1 MNLVQRETNVFLNQ
15 DIVKTGEQQV
25 HGGSPLKSAGWWH
38 RVSRFPFHV
47 GSLTADKLNSNRG
60 PEVNSKEVN
69 ENRLMGANAVD
80 VENGHKWA
88 DSIVQNWLESI
99 DASLESQVVDNSISD
114 GITDESYSLEQ
125 YTMDD
130 SVSSYQHKIMAALK
144 SVHENFEAVANVG
157 PIESEGTALKDVR
170 ATWPRILRL

>member
-1 MNLVQRETNVFLNQ
+1 MNLVQRETKVFLNQ
-15 DIVKTGEQQV
+15 DTVKTEEQPV
-25 HGGSPLKSAGWWH
+25 HGGSRLRSAGWWR
-38 RVSRFPFHV
+38 RVSRF
-47 GSLTADKLNSNRG
+47 G

-99 DASLESQVVDNSISD
+99 DASLESQVVDTNISD
-114 GITDESYSLEQ
+114 GNIDESCSSLDQ
-125 YTMDD
+125 YRMDD

-144 SVHENFEAVANVG
+144 SVHENFEAVADVG
-157 PIESEGTALKDVR
+157 PIESERAALKDMR